1 MSKKS
6 VLRISGLYALYFVGL
21 LVSDYLCH
29 SSWCRVR
36 DDDFLGWIFFLFMP
50 LLWVFVLSLITY
62 KMQEAVFQ
70 AWWRFAMWF
79 VPLIMIVTY
88 FFYSG
93 HQQSG
98 FGGVAQ
104 DAFYFA
110 ILVALYA
117 IFILTSLI
125 RIILAYRRSKQTS
138 V

>member
-1 MSKKS
+1 MPKKN
-6 VLRISGLYALYFVGL
+6 VLVVSGLYLIYFLGL

-29 SSWCRVR
+29 SSWCRIR
-36 DDDFLGWIFFLFMP
+36 DDDFLGLVFFLFIP
-50 LLWVFVLSLITY
+50 LLPVFVLSLITY
-62 KMQEAVFQ
+62 KMQEVVFQ

-88 FFYSG
+88 FLYSG

-125 RIILAYRRSKQTS
+125 RIILAHRRLKQGN

>member
-1 MSKKS
+1 MSKKQALFLSAVGGS
-6 VLRISGLYALYFVGL
+6 VFVALLIALLYNLCGPYRSVCKDVYEISV
-21 LVSDYLCH
+21 YLF
-29 SSWCRVR
+29 S
-36 DDDFLGWIFFLFMP
+36 P
-50 LLWVFVLSLITY
+50 LPFVFVLSLITY

-88 FFYSG
+88 FLYSG

-125 RIILAYRRSKQTS
+125 RIILAYRRSK
-138 V
+138 

>member
-1 MSKKS
+1 MTK
-6 VLRISGLYALYFVGL
+6 RNIL
-21 LVSDYLCH
+21 LVSIIGVVLYLVSMYSVSFGICDDA
-29 SSWCRVR
+29 SYSCRKTA
-36 DDDFLGWIFFLFMP
+36 DLAQTTFTIFPLVLLF
-50 LLWVFVLSLITY
+50 SLITY
-62 KMQEAVFQ
+62 KMQEVVFQ

-79 VPLIMIVTY
+79 VPLIMIVT
-88 FFYSG
+88 FFLYSG

-125 RIILAYRRSKQTS
+125 RIVLAHRRLKQENM
-138 V
+138 

>member
-1 MSKKS
+1 MSKKN
-6 VLRISGLYALYFVGL
+6 VLRISGLYTLYFVGL
-21 LVSDYLCH
+21 LVLDYFCH

-36 DDDFLGWIFFLFMP
+36 DDDFLGWIFFLCMP
-50 LLWVFVLSLITY
+50 LLPVFVLSLITY

-88 FFYSG
+88 FLYSG

-98 FGGVAQ
+98 FVGVAQ

-125 RIILAYRRSKQTS
+125 RIILANRQPK
-138 V
+138 

>member
-1 MSKKS
+1 MGKIYVLLGSFIGTFLIAASFFYLSTDVCYVNKTCDAIAS
-6 VLRISGLYALYFVGL
+6 VLSQDNLTLIYILPF
-21 LVSDYLCH
+21 
-29 SSWCRVR
+29 
-36 DDDFLGWIFFLFMP
+36 
-50 LLWVFVLSLITY
+50 VFVLSLITY

-88 FFYSG
+88 FLYSG

-125 RIILAYRRSKQTS
+125 RIILAYRRLKK
-138 V
+138 